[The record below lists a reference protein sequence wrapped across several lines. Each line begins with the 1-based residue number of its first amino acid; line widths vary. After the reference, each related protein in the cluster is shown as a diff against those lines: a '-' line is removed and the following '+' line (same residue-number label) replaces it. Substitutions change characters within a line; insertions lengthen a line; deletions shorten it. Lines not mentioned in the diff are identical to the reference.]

1 MLRVVKTTNNKVLKI
16 NILKTKKTLNPYKD
30 WL

>member
-16 NILKTKKTLNPYKD
+16 NILKTKKTLNPCKD